1 MCSDHVASV
10 PRTSAINHGGGLLR
24 GRKPHMERR
33 SVESHSLDL
42 EKEGMAIPTSFRP
55 PALDLSHYRLVE
67 EVWHYCSVDWS
78 DKCTRTIAFLMNWL
92 TAQIDLCVGY
102 NSLSDIRADPEYRG
116 LQTDPEDSK
125 LTKHVKDKPKGAR
138 TWTWVCNS

>member
-1 MCSDHVASV
+1 
-10 PRTSAINHGGGLLR
+10 
-24 GRKPHMERR
+24 MERR